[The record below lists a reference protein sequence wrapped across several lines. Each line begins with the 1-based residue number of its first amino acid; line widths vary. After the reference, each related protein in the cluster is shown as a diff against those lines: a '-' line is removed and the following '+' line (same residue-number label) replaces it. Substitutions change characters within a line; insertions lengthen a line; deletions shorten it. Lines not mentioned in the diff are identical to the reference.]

1 MALVA
6 FRLHASASP
15 DVGNTSLSKTS
26 VLIEYV
32 SEDEPEPPEHAASA
46 MLVIRASATLIDF
59 ICGAVNCKTGI
70 VHAKPNSIEIDGS
83 FLCWLLA
90 HAL

>member
-6 FRLHASASP
+6 FRLQDIASP
-15 DVGNTSLSKTS
+15 DVGKRSLSNSS
-26 VLIEYV
+26 VLTVEEPEV
-32 SEDEPEPPEHAASA
+32 PEPPEQAAIA
-46 MLVIRASATLIDF
+46 MLVMMARANLIDF
-59 ICGAVNCKTGI
+59 ISVGLQCKTGI
-70 VHAKPNSIEIDGS
+70 VHAKPDSIKIDGS